1 MERRF
6 NEAVKSGE
14 VEAVMEILMKNPDL
28 VVNSDQ
34 GDYGW
39 TALHVASQSGPD
51 SIVSILLAHPAID
64 VNRKLYGGYTPYYI
78 ACANESASC
87 VRLLKDSRV
96 KVNEPDNGGYT
107 PLRLAAYRGH
117 LDGHVVDCLWKG
129 DGSRGTRV
137 RQYGCHLGGKKPNEI
152 FLGEQERLF
161 DEREALFRSGDP
173 AGEIQE

>member
-117 LDGHVVDCLWKG
+117 LDVVMWWIASGREMD
-129 DGSRGTRV
+129 
-137 RQYGCHLGGKKPNEI
+137 LGEPGYDNTDAI
-152 FLGEQERLF
+152 WAGEQERLF
-161 DEREALFRSGDP
+161 DEREALFRSGVP